1 MREKEGVAGYIGCNN
16 GQRENERE
24 CERERKRGLRV
35 TLDAIMDRERRRES
49 VCERERGGCG
59 LHWMQ

>member
-24 CERERKRGLRV
+24 CVREKEGVEGYIGCNNGQRENERECV
-35 TLDAIMDRERRRES
+35 RERDS
-49 VCERERGGCG
+49 LG
-59 LHWMQ
+59 LHWIQ